1 MADAADGPGESA
13 GLITEDQI
21 RDAFRANNG
30 RASVRLTRAVAR
42 TTMDILFRAN
52 CDEHTRLSLV
62 VANQK
67 ISGLAFGR
75 REPIVLLFTP
85 RCIRTATTITHL
97 SSCAWKGWSLRA
109 VQSGIATHFVAI

>member
-67 ISGLAFGR
+67 ISGLALAKGNQ
-75 REPIVLLFTP
+75 
-85 RCIRTATTITHL
+85 L
-97 SSCAWKGWSLRA
+97 SSSSHHAAYAPQPPSHTSRLALGKDG
-109 VQSGIATHFVAI
+109 HFVLCRAG